1 MLLEALGL
9 VLALY
14 GGAEPALSC
23 MPYLVSLLRP
33 ETAPPAISSKGH
45 QPVPSGP
52 AAKARPRDEV
62 QVSSGAPK
70 ASLPKA
76 ALVHGLDLGREIVHG
91 LEPRVRMALC
101 VLAHAAKH
109 AQNVS
114 ALVEAGGVDELSV
127 LLTKLPMHE
136 PLVEAALGRHATC
149 NVVVGGD
156 EGGAEKYAE
165 KYAERPLEDAA
176 TLEAYRY
183 GEAHVR
189 VAACTMAVDVL
200 DLLQTIA
207 LSSRRTARMLC
218 ASPHLERIAQAM
230 LCGAPLVI
238 ERSVELLSLLS
249 DSLPS
254 LAPWLHASG
263 AFHFVL
269 ATALH
274 VDGHATLP
282 QAAAQFLQR
291 FHRRQQRPVLA
302 PYLIAT
308 DDLPRMQ
315 ALTTTLSSTVSTG
328 TRPIPATTAAQHS
341 CRRQASRPARS
352 RAPSGRGAAHA
363 PVE

>member
-45 QPVPSGP
+45 QPVPPGP

-62 QVSSGAPK
+62 KVSSGVSSGAPK

-156 EGGAEKYAE
+156 EGGGGGGGGAEKYAE
-165 KYAERPLEDAA
+165 KYAAKYAERPLEDAA

-269 ATALH
+269 ATALR

-328 TRPIPATTAAQHS
+328 TRPIPATTAA
-341 CRRQASRPARS
+341 
-352 RAPSGRGAAHA
+352 
-363 PVE
+363 